1 MGPPDTCSP
10 TGAEG
15 ILHQQG
21 ESTSEPLHG
30 GGTSQMPTPG
40 AKLTPAHPRPL
51 VPDTSGVRA
60 LGEGST
66 INKHLN

>member
-21 ESTSEPLHG
+21 ESTMNLSMVGDIPN
-30 GGTSQMPTPG
+30 
-40 AKLTPAHPRPL
+40 AHPRPL
-51 VPDTSGVRA
+51 VPDTSGMRA